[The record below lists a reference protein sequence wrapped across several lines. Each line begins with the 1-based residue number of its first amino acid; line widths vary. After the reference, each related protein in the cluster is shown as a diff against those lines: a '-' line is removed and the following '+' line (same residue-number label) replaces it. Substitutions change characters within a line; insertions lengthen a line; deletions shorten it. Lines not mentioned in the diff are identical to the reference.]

1 MSLPPLLVQ
10 SAGSLVA
17 ILALAALARW
27 LKLGGHPGLSDEAM
41 LRRAAEEIVDGFEV
55 TDFSL
60 AADRTA
66 ALVRDPEGRMML
78 IRLHG
83 SRHVGRILS
92 PLASARAHGNILEV
106 DCREPRFGVTRLEL
120 EDAEAWAAAINAVGR
135 GRDA

>member
-10 SAGSLVA
+10 SAGSLAA

-55 TDFSL
+55 ADFSL

-66 ALVRDPEGRMML
+66 ALVRDPEGRIML

-83 SRHVGRILS
+83 SRHVGRIIS

>member
-1 MSLPPLLVQ
+1 MILPPLLIQ
-10 SAGSLVA
+10 SAGSLAA

-41 LRRAAEEIVDGFEV
+41 LRRAADEVADGFEV
-55 TDFSL
+55 AD
-60 AADRTA
+60 AAMSGDRGA
-66 ALVRDPEGRMML
+66 ALVRDPEGRIML

-83 SRHVGRILS
+83 SRHVGRVLT
-92 PLASARAHGNILEV
+92 PLASARASGNTLEI

-135 GRDA
+135 GHDA

>member
-1 MSLPPLLVQ
+1 MSLPPLLIQ

-41 LRRAAEEIVDGFEV
+41 LRSAAEEIADGFEV
-55 TDFSL
+55 ADFAL
-60 AADRTA
+60 AADRSA
-66 ALVRDPEGRMML
+66 ALVRDPQGRIML

-92 PLASARAHGNILEV
+92 PLASARASGNTLEV
-106 DCREPRFGVTRLEL
+106 DCREPRFGVSRLEL
-120 EDAEAWAAAINAVGR
+120 EDSEAWAAAINAVGR